1 MTMSS
6 KKAFDTNYTSNP
18 VFFPEELCIIGGK
31 CLPKNEQGPLDTAH
45 KQGEH
50 DLWDKRL
57 ETVVVTDDQVA
68 NVDHYGVLQNP
79 IIRKDPE
86 TGIPMVVAGRGRI
99 RRARRAN
106 LLRAARGVPLIEITC
121 SIERPSKDDPTRL
134 IGVMIAENAVR
145 DDDGPLVKLDKAK
158 RLLASGVSEK
168 NAAMTFGLDL
178 EYFRLLL
185 AYDDTATDE
194 VKAAVSAGEM
204 SATAGVALV
213 QTAKSGEAQNKA
225 LANVRE
231 KAKSG
236 KPTTVRDATEAA
248 KRATGKIAEDGTGL
262 IPSRRELGHVLK
274 TIAKHTGEIADE
286 ARVLIDDE
294 DGKSGITVEQRHT
307 VDAFYVGV
315 EAAFKLFFGK
325 CDDATLLGMLSKARK
340 ELAK

>member
-1 MTMSS
+1 MSS
-6 KKAFDTNYTSNP
+6 KKAFDTTYTSNP
-18 VFFPEELCIIGGK
+18 NFLPEELCIIGGK

-50 DLWDKRL
+50 ELWDKRL
-57 ETVVVTDDQVA
+57 ETVVITDDQVA
-68 NVDHYGVLQNP
+68 NVDYFGVLQNP
-79 IIRKDPE
+79 IIRKDPT

-106 LLRAARGVPLIEITC
+106 LLRAARGVPPIEITC

-145 DDDGPLVKLDKAK
+145 DDDGPLEKLEKAK
-158 RLLASGVSEK
+158 RLLAAGVSEK

-178 EYFRLLL
+178 EYFRQLL
-185 AYDDTATDE
+185 AYDDTATED

-204 SATAGVALV
+204 SPTAGIALV
-213 QTAKSGEAQNKA
+213 QTAKSSEAQNKA

-236 KPTTVRDATEAA
+236 GKPTTVRDATDAA
-248 KRATGKIAEDGTGL
+248 KRATGKIAEDGAGL
-262 IPSRRELGHVLK
+262 IPSRRELAQVFKAIG
-274 TIAKHTGEIADE
+274 KHTGSIADE

-315 EAAFKLFFGK
+315 EAALKLVFGK
-325 CDDATLLGMLSKARK
+325 CDDVTLLGMLTKARK